1 MNNLE
6 KLKQKMMIKP
16 KVEERE
22 KIAVV
27 IKSQK
32 KAKLVAK
39 DLGLDEAAKEPAEE
53 KEKEPEATLLVAPII
68 VDETHKGFDRN
79 TLLDKLKQSKLTKV
93 SIKPI
98 IEASIKK
105 DTTESISQK
114 PVERV
119 KKAKKVVK
127 APLLMIEEDD
137 EEGEEQVA
145 KQKGVDDAEADEKVA
160 VKPTKSKGRI
170 SEKVKKQTGAG
181 WY

>member
-1 MNNLE
+1 MKQFLILAQMVKKSRNNDIVFICLPIHIKSKSFICRLYNQMNNLE

-32 KAKLVAK
+32 KAKVVAK
-39 DLGLDEAAKEPAEE
+39 DLDLA
-53 KEKEPEATLLVAPII
+53 KEKEEEPETPLLIAPII

-79 TLLDKLKQSKLTKV
+79 TLLDKLKQSKLSKV

-98 IEASIKK
+98 IAASEQKPAS
-105 DTTESISQK
+105 ESVAQK

-119 KKAKKVVK
+119 KKATKVIK
-127 APLLMIEEDD
+127 TQLLMIEEDD
-137 EEGEEQVA
+137 EEGD
-145 KQKGVDDAEADEKVA
+145 K
-160 VKPTKSKGRI
+160 
-170 SEKVKKQTGAG
+170 
-181 WY
+181 